1 MVFSPSRLGGQERA
15 WLAPACTVNFIAM
28 RRLLQFTLDL
38 FAPAPAPEPVSRLR
52 SKKKVPPVQ
61 VTPVQAA
68 PELIANTLLNSMAHG
83 DLATPSFRHPRAT
96 REALLGNTLVA
107 YEFQRA
113 KRRSI
118 GFVVGPLGLAVRA
131 PRWVPLA
138 EVDAAVRD
146 KAGWIVQKLEQ
157 ARERQAEQHAT
168 RIVWRH
174 GTELPYLGQTLVL
187 VLDPQRRGSDLVGNQ
202 LCLGLPLQASALQIR
217 TAVYKWLLAQARSYF
232 VQRLQYY
239 APQLGVQWSRLALS
253 NAATRWGS
261 ASSSGSIRLNWR
273 LMHHTPAVVD
283 YVVVH
288 ELSHLR
294 YMDHS
299 PRFWNTVGSVM
310 PDYPAL
316 RTQLKQVQIPKWE
329 DD

>member
-1 MVFSPSRLGGQERA
+1 MVASPLPEG
-15 WLAPACTVNFIAM
+15 LA
-28 RRLLQFTLDL
+28 DG
-38 FAPAPAPEPVSRLR
+38 
-52 SKKKVPPVQ
+52 
-61 VTPVQAA
+61 AA
-68 PELIANTLLNSMAHG
+68 
-83 DLATPSFRHPRAT
+83 LAGPFRHPRAT
-96 REALLGNTLVA
+96 REAMLGTTLVA

-157 ARERQAEQHAT
+157 ARERQAAQQAT
-168 RIVWRH
+168 RIVWCH
-174 GTELPYLGQTLVL
+174 GTQLPYLGQTLVL
-187 VLDPQRRGSDLVGNQ
+187 VLDPQRRGSVLHDNQ
-202 LCLGLPLQASALQIR
+202 LHLGLPLHASALQIR
-217 TAVYKWLLAQARSYF
+217 AAAHKWLLAQARSFF
-232 VQRLQYY
+232 VQRLQHY

-299 PRFWNTVGSVM
+299 PRFWDTVGSIL
-310 PDYPAL
+310 PEYPAL
-316 RTQLKQVQIPKWE
+316 RVQLKQVQIPKWE
-329 DD
+329 DC

>member
-1 MVFSPSRLGGQERA
+1 
-15 WLAPACTVNFIAM
+15 M
-28 RRLLQFTLDL
+28 RSLLQFTLDL
-38 FAPAPAPEPVSRLR
+38 FAPAPAPAPAPRVRL
-52 SKKKVPPVQ
+52 KKKMPLAQANPA
-61 VTPVQAA
+61 QAA
-68 PELIANTLLNSMAHG
+68 PELIASTLTGALVDG
-83 DLATPSFRHPRAT
+83 DVATPSFRHPRAT
-96 REALLGNTLVA
+96 REALLGHTLVA

-157 ARERQAEQHAT
+157 ARERQAKQHAT
-168 RIVWRH
+168 RIIWRH

-187 VLDPQRRGSDLVGNQ
+187 VLDPLRRGSALLGNQ
-202 LCLGLPLQASALQIR
+202 LCLGLPLQASAVQIR
-217 TAVYKWLLAQARSYF
+217 AAAHKWMLAQARSFF
-232 VQRLQYY
+232 VQRLQHY

-261 ASSSGSIRLNWR
+261 ASSTGSIRLNWR

-299 PRFWNTVGSVM
+299 PRFWDTVGSIL

-316 RTQLKQVQIPKWE
+316 RAQLKQVQIPKWE
-329 DD
+329 DA

>member
-1 MVFSPSRLGGQERA
+1 
-15 WLAPACTVNFIAM
+15 M
-28 RRLLQFTLDL
+28 RSLLQFTLDL
-38 FAPAPAPEPVSRLR
+38 FDPAPAPGFF
-52 SKKKVPPVQ
+52 KDKVPPAQ
-61 VTPVQAA
+61 VNTAQEA
-68 PELIANTLLNSMAHG
+68 PELIASGLPNPGVDS
-83 DLATPSFRHPRAT
+83 ATVAMFRHPRAT
-96 REALLGNTLVA
+96 REVLLGTTLVA

-138 EVDAAVRD
+138 EVDAAVRE
-146 KAGWIVQKLEQ
+146 KAGWIVQKLQQ
-157 ARERQAEQHAT
+157 ARERQAEQQAT
-168 RIVWRH
+168 RIDWRQ

-187 VLDPQRRGSDLVGNQ
+187 VLDPLRRGSTLVGNQ
-202 LCLGLPLQASALQIR
+202 LCLGLPLHASAAHIR
-217 TAVYKWLLAQARSYF
+217 AAVHKWLLAQARTFF
-232 VQRLQYY
+232 VQRLQHY

-261 ASSSGSIRLNWR
+261 ASSTGSIRLNWR
-273 LMHHTPAVVD
+273 LMHHTPDVVD

-299 PRFWNTVGSVM
+299 PRFWETVGSVM
-310 PDYPAL
+310 PGYPAL
-316 RTQLKQVQIPKWE
+316 RAQLRSVVIPKWE
-329 DD
+329 EAAA